1 MPKFRISSNG
11 IEIAKPGFD
20 VDTSTPDQ
28 MAFSSMLPAMRLAAT
43 GVVTATRYGSTGMAA
58 RYARAIVTYDTPFPK
73 APFVLAAG
81 VISATESDQKPFMP
95 ASIGFA
101 KWTWY
106 SIESHPD
113 RFELYLYDRDVV
125 GNTVPRPTRTYR
137 YFVFHNT
144 LDDGT

>member
-1 MPKFRISSNG
+1 MPKFRISKNG

-20 VDTSTPDQ
+20 VDTSTPEQ
-28 MAFSSMLPAMRLAAT
+28 MAFSSMLPAMRLAKT
-43 GVVTATRYGSTGMAA
+43 GVVTATRYGSSGMAA
-58 RYARAIVTYDTPFPK
+58 RYARATVTYDTPFPK

-95 ASIGFA
+95 ASLGYA

-113 RFELYLYDRDVV
+113 RFELYLYDRDSV
-125 GNTVPRPTRTYR
+125 GGTVSRPTRTYR

-144 LDDGT
+144 LDDA